1 MGHSRKSS
9 MLDLLDLD
17 ISTGSSDAPRVLI
30 ANRGEIAIRVI
41 RGARELGWKTVAIYS
56 HEDRLSM
63 HRYKAD
69 ESYQIGEV
77 GQFTPVGAYLAIDEI
92 LKIAK
97 ARNVQVIHPG
107 YGFLAE
113 NALFARKVE
122 AAGIAFAGPRPEV
135 IDSCGDK
142 TKARDVAVQC
152 GVPVVPGTEGA
163 VSTVEE
169 GQAFIAKAGLPV
181 IIKASMGGGGRGMR
195 VVRNADDFP
204 HLFRTCQSE
213 ALNAFGDG
221 TCFIERLVE
230 KPRHIE
236 VQLLGDAVGNI
247 IHLFERDCSVQRRHQ
262 KVVEMAPA
270 LGLPDDVRKSILED
284 AVKIATFVNYRNAG
298 TAEFLV
304 DSQNRHYF
312 IEINPRIQ
320 VEHTVTEEICGL
332 DLIGSQLQIAMGATL
347 PQLGLIQSSITCR
360 GYAIQA
366 RVTTEDPLRNFQPD
380 TGRIEVYRSAGGPGV
395 RLDGGP
401 GYSGAII
408 TPHYDSLL
416 VKVTC
421 HSADFESARRKML
434 RALLEFRVRGL
445 KTNIAFVLK
454 LLTHPIFIEGG
465 KIWTTFIDDYKD
477 ELLKSGEGRDRGQR
491 LLRYLGET
499 AVNGSKKYFEGQ
511 DGTPGVKGTIPIPTL
526 PGLTAINAETPCTEG
541 WKGVLDN
548 QGPEAFCRA
557 IRAHSGALIMDTT
570 WRDAHQSLLAT
581 RVRTTDLN
589 HIAPLTSHALK
600 KAFALECWG
609 GATFDVAMRFLYED
623 PWERL
628 QLLRKSVPNIPF
640 SMLLR
645 GASAV
650 GYTNYPDNVVY
661 EFCRLAKQQ
670 GVDIFRIFD
679 SLNYF
684 PNLEVGIDAVKKA
697 NGVAEGA
704 LSYTGDCANPHKV
717 KYNLD
722 YWMDLV
728 EKLVNAGI
736 HILGIKDM
744 AGLLTPK
751 AATLLVGSIRKKY
764 QDLVIHVHTH
774 DTVGTGVATYIAC
787 IEAGADIVDCAV
799 DSMSG
804 MTSQPSMGAIVAT
817 YQNTP
822 QDTGIS
828 FDAVQ
833 TMNQYWVQVRR
844 LYQCF
849 DPKLLSGDSSVLVHQ
864 MPGGQYTNLL
874 FQAQSLGLGKE
885 WEEIKK
891 AYVTANL
898 LCGDIVKVTP
908 SSKVVGDFAQFLV
921 QNKLSEEDVI
931 SRCEELSLPK
941 SVVEYYQGALGQ
953 PPYGYPEPLRTR
965 ILTSKRLKPINERPG
980 LSIPP
985 MDLEELKRSLED
997 EWGEGKISETDVI
1010 SAALYPQVFKEF
1022 RTFLSTF
1029 GHLTNLPTY
1038 HLLTPLVI
1046 GEEFSFELETGKTLI
1061 VKLLAIGPVNDATGK
1076 RDIYFSVNGEARM
1089 VAVSDHKANSAA
1101 SLTPS
1106 RPKADTKDKMQLG
1119 APMAGVVVDVR
1130 VKVGSAVNAGD
1141 IVVVLSAMKLETSVA
1156 SATAGVVSEVLVKTG
1171 DSLTANDLLIKIE
1184 PTKA

>member
-1 MGHSRKSS
+1 MSASRKGS
-9 MLDLLDLD
+9 LQGLD
-17 ISTGSSDAPRVLI
+17 ILSTLNATADVPRVLV

-41 RGARELGWKTVAIYS
+41 RAARELGWPTVAVYS

-77 GQFTPVGAYLAIDEI
+77 GQYTPVGAYLAVDELI
-92 LKIAK
+92 KIAK

-107 YGFLAE
+107 YGFLSE

-122 AAGIAFAGPRPEV
+122 ATGIAFAGPRPEV

-142 TKARDVAVQC
+142 TKAREVAIQC
-152 GVPVVPGTEGA
+152 GVPVVPGTDGP
-163 VSTVEE
+163 VSALEE
-169 GQAFIAKAGLPV
+169 AEAFIKKAGLPV
-181 IIKASMGGGGRGMR
+181 IIKAAMGGGGRGMR
-195 VVRNADDFP
+195 TVRNSEDFP
-204 HLFRTCQSE
+204 HLFRTAQSE

-221 TCFIERLVE
+221 TMFIERLIE

-236 VQLLGDAVGNI
+236 VQLLGDAVGNV

-262 KVVEMAPA
+262 KVVEQAPS
-270 LGLPDDVRKSILED
+270 LGLPDDVRQAILAD
-284 AVKIATFVNYRNAG
+284 AVKIAKHVNYRNAG

-304 DSQNRHYF
+304 DAQNRHYF

-320 VEHTVTEEICGL
+320 VEHTVTEEICGI
-332 DLIGSQLQIAMGATL
+332 DLVAAQLQIATGVTL
-347 PQLGLIQSSITCR
+347 PQLGLSQDVVTFR

-366 RVTTEDPLRNFQPD
+366 RVTTEDTSRNFQPD
-380 TGRIEVYRSAGGPGV
+380 TGRIELYRSPGGPGV

-401 GYSGAII
+401 GYTGAVI

-421 HSADFESARRKML
+421 LASDFESCRRKML
-434 RALLEFRVRGL
+434 RALLEFRVRGV
-445 KTNIAFVLK
+445 KTNIPFVMK
-454 LLTHPIFIEGG
+454 LLTHPTFVAGG
-465 KIWTTFIDDYKD
+465 KVWTTFIDDNKE
-477 ELLKSGEGRDRGQR
+477 ELLRTGDERDRGQR
-491 LLRYLGET
+491 LLRYLGEMV
-499 AVNGSKKYFEGQ
+499 VNGSKIEGQ
-511 DGTPGVKGTIPIPTL
+511 EGPPGIQGRIPISSL
-526 PGLTAINAETPCTEG
+526 PGLSAVAAETPCQAG
-541 WKGVLDN
+541 WRHVLIT
-548 QGPEAFCRA
+548 QGPEAFCRKV
-557 IRAHSGALIMDTT
+557 RAHKGALLMDTT

-581 RVRTTDLN
+581 RVRTTDISR
-589 HIAPLTSHALK
+589 IAPLTSHALAN
-600 KAFALECWG
+600 AFALECWG
-609 GATFDVAMRFLYED
+609 GATFDVAMRFLHED

-628 QLLRKSVPNIPF
+628 HILRQAVPNIPF

-661 EFCRLAKQQ
+661 EFCRLAKLH
-670 GVDIFRIFD
+670 GVDIFRVFD
-679 SLNYF
+679 ALNYV
-684 PNLEVGIDAVKKA
+684 PNLLVGIDAARKA
-697 NGVAEGA
+697 GGVAEGA
-704 LSYTGDCANPHKV
+704 ISYTGACSNLNAQ
-717 KYNLD
+717 KYNLK

-728 EKLVNAGI
+728 DKLVEAGI

-744 AGLLTPK
+744 AGLLTPH
-751 AATLLVGSIRKKY
+751 AATLLVGTIRKKY
-764 QDLVIHVHTH
+764 QDLAIHIHTH

-787 IEAGADIVDCAV
+787 IAAGADIVDVAV

-804 MTSQPSMGAIVAT
+804 MTSQPSMGAIVAN
-817 YQNTP
+817 YQRTD

-833 TMNQYWVQVRR
+833 TINAYWTQVRR

-908 SSKVVGDFAQFLV
+908 SSKVVGDFAQFIV
-921 QNKLSEEDVI
+921 QNKLTEEDI
-931 SRCEELSLPK
+931 IRRCEDLSFPK
-941 SVVEYYQGALGQ
+941 SVVDYYQGWLGQ
-953 PPYGYPEPLRTR
+953 PPYGFPEPLRSR
-965 ILTSKRLKPINERPG
+965 ILKSRKLTPITDRPG
-980 LSIPP
+980 LSMPP
-985 MDLEELKRSLED
+985 MDLAELKRSLED
-997 EWGEGKISETDVI
+997 DWGEGKVSETDVI
-1010 SAALYPQVFKEF
+1010 SAALYPQVFKEY
-1022 RTFLSTF
+1022 RTFLGTY
-1029 GHLTNLPTY
+1029 GDLINLPTY
-1038 HLLTPLVI
+1038 FFLTPLKI
-1046 GEEFSFELETGKTLI
+1046 GEEFYFELETGKTLI
-1061 VKLLAIGPVNDATGK
+1061 VNLLAVGPVNEATGK
-1076 RDIYFSVNGEARM
+1076 RDIYFAVNGEGRV
-1089 VAVSDHKANSAA
+1089 VAVKDDESDATAQLRSV
-1101 SLTPS
+1101 
-1106 RPKADTKDKMQLG
+1106 RRKADPNNNLQLG

-1130 VKVGSAVNAGD
+1130 VKVGSVVNPGD

-1156 SATAGVVSEVLVKTG
+1156 ATSAGKVAEVLVDVG
-1171 DSLTANDLLIKIE
+1171 DSVAANDLLIKIVK
-1184 PTKA
+1184 P